1 MTTYDGV
8 LCAVVD
14 ENENGDLELEV
25 LEAMPWPNAPEVGTR
40 FWIKADDEYFGK

>member
-14 ENENGDLELEV
+14 ENDSGDLELEV
-25 LEAMPWPNAPEVGTR
+25 LELMPWPGAPEVGRR
-40 FWIKADDEYFGK
+40 FWIKSDDEYFGN